1 MPTSSAD
8 TIQPD
13 RPLTPSAGLT
23 RDDVAERVGKGLVND
38 TGERTSRTL
47 GEIIRANVFTRFNA
61 ILGTMLAVIL
71 VVGPIQDALFGFV
84 LVANALIGI
93 VQELRAKR
101 TLDQLAVLNAPI
113 ARVVREGT
121 VAEVPVETVVLDDLL
136 ELRLGDQIPCDGV
149 LRDAEG
155 LEVDESLLTGESDP
169 VDKRV
174 DDEVLSGSFVVAG
187 NGRFQATRVG
197 GDAYARK
204 IAAEARRF
212 QLTSS
217 ELMDGINLILRI
229 ITWILIPVSALLFW
243 RQISDHPLDEALRGT
258 VAGVVG
264 MVPEG
269 LVLLTSIAFGVAALT
284 LARRKVLVQE
294 LPAVE
299 GLARVDVVCLD
310 KTGTLTEGEIVFDE
324 LLVLADLPGATS
336 GASAVDEPE
345 RERLVRAALGALAAD
360 EHPNA
365 TLAALAPAFAPP
377 AGPDAA
383 GWTRSGQV
391 PFSSARK
398 WSAASF
404 DGHGSWVMGAPE
416 MVLDDASSA
425 ARLHADELAAGGR
438 RVLVLAHTDAPLD
451 GEQRPPDL
459 VPLALVMFAEK
470 IRPDAAATL
479 QYFHEQGVA
488 LKVISGDNPRTVA
501 AVAAKVGLP
510 DASEGYDA
518 RQLPEDQDEL
528 AEVLEHHA
536 VFGRVSPQ
544 QKRAMVAALQSK
556 GHVVA
561 MTGDGVN
568 DALALKDADIGV
580 AMGSGAAATR
590 AVAQLV
596 LLDGKFATLPGVV
609 AEGRRVIANIER
621 SANLFVTKTA
631 YAVIIAIAIVISG
644 WRYPFLPRHLTV
656 VSIFTIGVPG
666 FFLALAP
673 NNRRYIPGFILRV
686 LRFTIP
692 AGSVAAAA
700 ALVAYWLA
708 RYANDLSVRESR
720 TTAALVLSA
729 VGLWVL
735 VLQARPFNWWKTLLV
750 VSMAGGIAI
759 ILVIPAL
766 RDFYAL
772 ELPPSDIGLQ
782 AAIVA
787 AVAIVLLEV
796 GWRFSRVVGSRR
808 DFTHE
813 AATASPS
820 S

>member
-1 MPTSSAD
+1 MDDNSA
-8 TIQPD
+8 T
-13 RPLTPSAGLT
+13 
-23 RDDVAERVGKGLVND
+23 DVAPDAPSTPAAVTPDDGLSTAAVAQRTSEGRVND
-38 TGERTSRTL
+38 TGERTSRTI
-47 GEIIRANVFTRFNA
+47 GEIVRANVFTRFNA

-71 VVGPIQDALFGFV
+71 VVGPIQDGLFGFV
-84 LVANALIGI
+84 LIANALIGI
-93 VQELRAKR
+93 VQEVRAKR
-101 TLDQLAVLNAPI
+101 TLDQLAVLNAPT
-113 ARVVREGT
+113 ARVVRDGA
-121 VAEVPVETVVLDDLL
+121 VAEIAVETVVLDDLL
-136 ELRLGDQIPCDGV
+136 ELRTGDQIPCDGLV
-149 LRDAEG
+149 RTADG
-155 LEVDESLLTGESDP
+155 LEIDESLLTGESDP
-169 VDKRV
+169 VEKQV
-174 DDEVLSGSFVVAG
+174 GDEVLSGSFVVAG
-187 NGRFQATRVG
+187 SGRFQATRVG

-204 IAAEARRF
+204 LAAEARKF

-243 RQISDHPLDEALRGT
+243 RQLADHPLDEALRGT

-269 LVLLTSIAFGVAALT
+269 LVLLTSIAFGVASLT

-324 LLVLADLPGATS
+324 LVVLADGSNGGDRDVLA
-336 GASAVDEPE
+336 
-345 RERLVRAALGALAAD
+345 RAALGALADD

-365 TLAALAPAFAPP
+365 TAAALAPAFPAP
-377 AGPDAA
+377 ATSD
-383 GWTRSGQV
+383 GWSRTKAV
-391 PFSSARK
+391 AFSSARK

-404 DGHGSWVMGAPE
+404 AGHGTWVMGAPE
-416 MVLDDASSA
+416 MVLDDASSP
-425 ARLHADELAAGGR
+425 ARAQADEIAAGGR
-438 RVLVLAHTDAPLD
+438 RTLVLAHSDVALD
-451 GEQRPPDL
+451 GEARPAGLEP
-459 VPLALVMFAEK
+459 VALVMFSEK
-470 IRPDAAATL
+470 VRPDAAETL
-479 QYFHEQGVA
+479 AYFHEQGVT
-488 LKVISGDNPRTVA
+488 LRVISGDNPRTVA

-510 DASEGYDA
+510 DAGEGYDA

-528 AEVLEHHA
+528 AAVLEEHA
-536 VFGRVSPQ
+536 VFGRVTPH
-544 QKRAMVAALQSK
+544 QKRAMVGALQSR

-596 LLDGKFATLPGVV
+596 LLDGKFAVLPGVV

-621 SANLFVTKTA
+621 SANLFVSKTA
-631 YAVIIAIAIVISG
+631 YAVIIAIAVVIAG
-644 WRYPFLPRHLTV
+644 WRYPFLPRHLTI
-656 VSIFTIGVPG
+656 VSTFTIGIPG

-673 NNRRYIPGFILRV
+673 NSRRYIPGFILRV

-692 AGSVAAAA
+692 AGTVAAAA

-708 RYANDLSVRESR
+708 RYANDLSVVESR

-729 VGLWVL
+729 VGLWIL
-735 VLQARPFNWWKTLLV
+735 VLQARPFNWWKTVLV
-750 VSMAGGIAI
+750 ASMVGSIA
-759 ILVIPAL
+759 VIVTVAAL

-772 ELPPSDIGLQ
+772 QLPPSKVGL
-782 AAIVA
+782 
-787 AVAIVLLEV
+787 
-796 GWRFSRVVGSRR
+796 
-808 DFTHE
+808 E
-813 AATASPS
+813 AALV
-820 S
+820 